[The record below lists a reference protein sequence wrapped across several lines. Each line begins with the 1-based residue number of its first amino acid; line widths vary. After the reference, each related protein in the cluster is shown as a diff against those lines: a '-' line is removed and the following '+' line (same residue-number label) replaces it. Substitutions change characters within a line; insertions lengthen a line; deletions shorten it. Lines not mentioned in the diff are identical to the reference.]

1 MMKKIFV
8 VLLLLVSGYVM
19 AQPSNYVPY
28 QSRNR
33 YIALMADSTF
43 HIPRFNGSP
52 SLRTGGSSQ
61 DGALAADTANGRLYM
76 YYNGS
81 WGLVNKDTAN
91 TFLNSLYKKTG
102 TDSIFQIKGGT
113 HSFVFTVGSGSGS
126 SSDSSTL
133 FVDTTYNRLAHYI
146 SQDTLLLK
154 SLRVRINGYASN
166 TTETDSTID
175 ININQFDAETPG
187 VVPPSTGTTTDFLR
201 ADGTWAEPAGGGGGD
216 TVAYSYNP
224 ADWLVSLPHRT
235 LPYFY
240 TSGVAG
246 DPSGSY
252 YETSQYTPAPVKI
265 TNGTN
270 KGKLFVATKGDFHRA
285 IFGWVSS
292 DNGLTWDTVG
302 QIIKKSATGWD
313 KAGASMP
320 HLLYDSATNVIH
332 MWYMGFTDSIYP
344 PKFGVG
350 YATASGDSPQTWTKH
365 GEVLSGTS
373 VQTQM
378 GLPHY
383 TGYVKVSSVVKGR
396 ETGKYY
402 YHGCYWPGNAS
413 NWPDTTM
420 RLWQGVTTNLGDPI
434 DSMQQILA
442 PTGTN
447 TLLENPTVYYGEDS
461 AYWMIYTNGYM
472 DNTPVG
478 GIDSVQYLQT
488 ARTVSLKN
496 PNWVKQPGIV
506 FYPTRD
512 STWMGKRVYNA
523 QLLKN
528 GSDYYDRPISLLH
541 DSSGRDTDNIYET
554 QWMLFYSASY
564 PNSYHDQASIIR
576 LTPQKQGQYTASIG
590 YNGTA
595 PNILQ
600 KNGSIQVNI
609 PFVDTTKRWSGGITW
624 EQIRDLYR
632 SVKTGTM
639 GRLAYYDS
647 SLRRVRDLPT
657 FSVTV
662 GTYPTFTFGASG
674 YSAASVYF
682 RNGVGTT
689 GMISEDGGMNY
700 YGSSTYMSHYFRD
713 KVSGGIVLS
722 RMFSSGGASYAYF
735 TGKTAFGST
744 ATATSHLQTDKTFA
758 APLPAA
764 KTTTYTL
771 ADDYHIPCDAT
782 SAAFTVNLPQ
792 AVSCPGRIYIIK
804 KIDSSGNAITIDA
817 SGSEP
822 IDGAATISL
831 AAQWKYVMIQS
842 TGNATNGWYIIGGN

>member
-8 VLLLLVSGYVM
+8 VLLLLVSGFVM

-224 ADWLVSLPHRT
+224 ADWLVSLHHKT

-265 TNGTN
+265 TAGTN

-302 QIIKKSATGWD
+302 QIVTKSATGWD
-313 KAGASMP
+313 KSGASMP
-320 HLLYDSATNVIH
+320 HLLYDSATNTIH
-332 MWYMGFTDSIYP
+332 MWYMGFTDSTFP
-344 PKFGVG
+344 SKFGVG
-350 YATASGDSPQTWTKH
+350 YATASGNSYNSWTKH
-365 GEVLSGTS
+365 GEVFSS
-373 VQTQM
+373 SSAQSQF
-378 GLPHY
+378 GLPHHP
-383 TGYVKVSSVVKGR
+383 GYLKVSSVVKGR

-402 YHGCYWPGNAS
+402 FHGCYWVGNAS
-413 NWPDTTM
+413 AWSDSTM
-420 RLWQGVTTNLGDPI
+420 RLWQGVSSTINGTI
-434 DSMQQILA
+434 DSAQQILA
-442 PTGTN
+442 PVSPN
-447 TLLENPTVYYGEDS
+447 TLLENPTVYYGDDGN
-461 AYWMIYTNGYM
+461 YWMIYTNGFT
-472 DNTPVG
+472 DLNG

-488 ARTVSLKN
+488 AKTASLKN

-528 GSDYYDRPISLLH
+528 RFDYYDRPISIRY
-541 DSSGRDTDNIYET
+541 DSAGRDVDNIYESY
-554 QWMLFYSASY
+554 WMLFYSASY
-564 PNSYHDQASIIR
+564 PNSYHDQGSILRI
-576 LTPQKQGQYTASIG
+576 LPQRQSQNTYAIG
-590 YNGTA
+590 FNGDM

-600 KNGSIQVNI
+600 KNGSAMINI
-609 PFVDTTKRWSGGITW
+609 PMVDSLRRNGWISW
-624 EQIRDLYR
+624 RDYR
-632 SVKTGTM
+632 TFHNKVKLGTA
-639 GRLAYYDS
+639 GTLAYYDS
-647 SLRRVRDLPT
+647 NMARVRDLLPVR
-657 FSVTV
+657 VTT
-662 GTYPTFTFGASG
+662 GTYPTMTLGASG
-674 YSAASVYF
+674 YSSFTLNF
-682 RNGVGTT
+682 RNTAGTT
-689 GMISEDGGMNY
+689 GSISEDGGMIY
-700 YGSSTYMSHYFRD
+700 RASSSYKKHVFYDNITSPVMLANLYS
-713 KVSGGIVLS
+713 SGGI
-722 RMFSSGGASYAYF
+722 AYAYF
-735 TGKTAFGST
+735 PGLTNFGSSGT
-744 ATATSHLQTDKTFA
+744 AVSNLETSGSFGATI
-758 APLPAA
+758 PAA
-764 KTTTYTL
+764 KTANYT
-771 ADDYHIPCDAT
+771 ATASDYTILTDAT
-782 SAAFTVNLPQ
+782 SGAITITLPQ
-792 AVSCPGRIYIIK
+792 ASIC
-804 KIDSSGNAITIDA
+804 GN
-817 SGSEP
+817 
-822 IDGAATISL
+822 
-831 AAQWKYVMIQS
+831 
-842 TGNATNGWYIIGGN
+842 